1 MTDTKR
7 EEIQRY
13 EAHAIRMMNGVHYA
27 SLRRHDSGKSVLY
40 SDHLRHLKL
49 AQIAALEEEDA
60 EIGVQY
66 ADTNYTNDARDWRL
80 AKIAALKEELAK

>member
-7 EEIQRY
+7 AEIQRY

-49 AQIAALEEEDA
+49 AQIAVLENVYSEDHPD
-60 EIGVQY
+60 EVCENIEY
-66 ADTNYTNDARDWRL
+66 
-80 AKIAALKEELAK
+80 KIAALRKELEG